1 MRIVNKK
8 NPKIVV
14 IGGGTGSFTLLQA
27 LKKYTKNITAVVNM
41 ADDGGSTGV
50 LRDELGV
57 LPPGDIRQCLV
68 ALSPESSKVRD
79 LFNYRFE
86 EGALQGHAFGN
97 LFLTALEKMSGGT
110 FVDAVATASAVLN
123 ITGKVIP
130 ATLDNVRLRMSW
142 PDKQLI
148 LNGERIIDTE
158 DFRYDPRT
166 ATLNLVPSAKANPA
180 AITAIKQADLVVLAP
195 GDLYTSLGPILV
207 ASGFRKALQ
216 DTLATVVYVCN
227 LVTKQGQTD
236 GFDAVTHVDEIERFV
251 GAPVIDVLLY
261 NTDKPHI
268 DLLKKYAS
276 KGAIWVE
283 ATPKSFINKHYEAIG
298 GKFLASTIAP
308 RANVKGD
315 KLAEH
320 RSFIRH
326 DSNKVARTLIRLSE
340 NNSRTRIG
348 AMLRRLAITK

>member
-1 MRIVNKK
+1 MKIINKR

-14 IGGGTGSFTLLQA
+14 IGGGTGSFTLLQS

-41 ADDGGSTGV
+41 ADDGGSTGT

-57 LPPGDIRQCLV
+57 LPPGDVRQCLV
-68 ALSPESSKVRD
+68 ALSPESSKVRE

-86 EGALQGHAFGN
+86 EGGLQGHAFGN

-110 FVDAVATASAVLN
+110 FVDAVETASAVLN
-123 ITGKVIP
+123 ITGKVVP

-142 PDKQLI
+142 PHKQLI
-148 LNGERIIDTE
+148 LKGERIIDTE

-166 ATLNLVPSAKANPA
+166 ATLSLMPSAKANPA
-180 AITAIKQADLVVLAP
+180 ALAAIRQADLVVLAP

-216 DTLATVVYVCN
+216 DTLSTVVYVCN
-227 LVTKQGQTD
+227 LVTKKGQTD
-236 GFDAVTHVDEIERFV
+236 GFDAVAHADEIERFV

-261 NTDKPHI
+261 NTDKPPI
-268 DLLKKYAS
+268 DLLEKYAS
-276 KGAIWVE
+276 KGELWVE
-283 ATPKSFINKHYEAIG
+283 APPKSFLTKHYEAIG
-298 GKFLASTIAP
+298 GKFLASTVVP
-308 RANVKGD
+308 KANEKGD

-326 DSNKVARTLIRLSE
+326 DSNKVARALFRLSE
-340 NNSRTRIG
+340 SNSHTRIG